1 MVTNGDGSHLPHT
14 ALTRGRLLFCCA
26 LVSWMRVCGTRAPGH
41 VCARVRGAH
50 IRASQTEE
58 TDVRRFVSH
67 LRSGG
72 QCGRRGEPRAS
83 ESLSRK
89 QVLETEAGSESAAAA
104 SPLTRSAAWR
114 SENGRGT
121 GRGARATPAG
131 SPSAPGLAGPWRSPR
146 KRFRVCG
153 FVARAAGQG
162 RGARRPAWAAPSS
175 LLGASPT
182 RRHGGETATV
192 QGDRI
197 VRVLFPMKTQGR
209 ERG

>member
-1 MVTNGDGSHLPHT
+1 MVTNGDGSHLPRT
-14 ALTRGRLLFCCA
+14 PLTTGRLLFCCA

-121 GRGARATPAG
+121 GRGARATPAVGPLAPRG
-131 SPSAPGLAGPWRSPR
+131 SPARGDRPESGLGSAVSWRALPG
-146 KRFRVCG
+146 
-153 FVARAAGQG
+153 RAAAPEGP
-162 RGARRPAWAAPSS
+162 RGLRPRPCWARPQ
-175 LLGASPT
+175 LGDT
-182 RRHGGETATV
+182 E
-192 QGDRI
+192 
-197 VRVLFPMKTQGR
+197 VRQRLSRVTESYVFCFR
-209 ERG
+209 

>member
-1 MVTNGDGSHLPHT
+1 MVTEATCPTPHLRGGDFYF
-14 ALTRGRLLFCCA
+14 AAR
-26 LVSWMRVCGTRAPGH
+26 LVSWMRVCGARAPGH

-114 SENGRGT
+114 SESGRGT
-121 GRGARATPAG
+121 GRGARATPAVGPLAPRG
-131 SPSAPGLAGPWRSPR
+131 SPARGDRPENGLGSAVSWRALPG
-146 KRFRVCG
+146 
-153 FVARAAGQG
+153 RAAAPEGP
-162 RGARRPAWAAPSS
+162 RGLRPRPCWARPR
-175 LLGASPT
+175 LGDT
-182 RRHGGETATV
+182 E
-192 QGDRI
+192 
-197 VRVLFPMKTQGR
+197 VRQRLSRVTESYVFCFR
-209 ERG
+209 